1 LLHAL
6 SPPAPGF
13 FEGGEVGNE
22 EEMDKEYLEIEAWLN
37 TLTPEELEMV
47 KARLRQMGG
56 RDAEGE
62 RRAS

>member
-1 LLHAL
+1 M
-6 SPPAPGF
+6 
-13 FEGGEVGNE
+13 GNE
-22 EEMDKEYLEIEAWLN
+22 EEMDKEYREVEEWLN
-37 TLTPEELEMV
+37 TLTAEELEIV